1 MWFFQNEM
9 PAADVAAALR
19 QRGVLVRSVDE
30 IRVDA
35 SRDIFKGGTSGFGF
49 VMKAAVIAFS
59 SFEEARRAAAGRG
72 ADVAALLPQVL
83 YLDSD
88 NVALRDPTDLFDFD
102 GCVITQRL
110 RLAALRG

>member
-1 MWFFQNEM
+1 M
-9 PAADVAAALR
+9 
-19 QRGVLVRSVDE
+19 
-30 IRVDA
+30 
-35 SRDIFKGGTSGFGF
+35 
-49 VMKAAVIAFS
+49 
-59 SFEEARRAAAGRG
+59 
-72 ADVAALLPQVL
+72 AALLPQVL